1 MTRERTRSGRS
12 NRTSATCFVV
22 VAAVLAGPSCKDPP
36 LCFGLQVGDR
46 VAITLV
52 DTYEVPGTGN
62 VSYDAGNM
70 DACGFGFDLS
80 QGQELVA
87 TDVNNMLGSDDSCQS
102 AIAQFEPFDGWT
114 WTLSGNQSTAARL
127 LFAGEYDA
135 TNGTCTGHVQ
145 VNLTVAPGADPFA
158 ASVPGQPPNVYLSR
172 SFSGCQKACSGS
184 FLVNLKRL

>member
-1 MTRERTRSGRS
+1 MTRETTRSGRL
-12 NRTSATCFVV
+12 NRTSSTWFVI

-36 LCFGLQVGDR
+36 LCFGLHVGDR

-62 VSYDAGNM
+62 
-70 DACGFGFDLS
+70 
-80 QGQELVA
+80 
-87 TDVNNMLGSDDSCQS
+87 
-102 AIAQFEPFDGWT
+102 
-114 WTLSGNQSTAARL
+114 
-127 LFAGEYDA
+127 FAGEYDA
-135 TNGTCTGHVQ
+135 TNSTCSGHVQ
-145 VNLTVAPGADPFA
+145 VNLTVAPGAGPFA